1 MSNIGSSVKSLNPS
15 TVPSKQ
21 CLDSSVP
28 DILKPN
34 CRSFQE
40 TQGVETSLL
49 DPVVSRKDYIRFTL
63 DKKGILHSNSKI
75 KFSLKKVSGTEGT
88 NDGFLPA
95 SVGAKAFISKC
106 VLRCGNQILD
116 QTENFNFLSSYKN
129 LFIDNEQVLRKESIK
144 SGIMNAYRPIK
155 MPVMTGVG
163 VANGEEHF
171 SEMTYDTG
179 KEFSLDFTASTG
191 TSTRAD
197 NKVETTLPDTAN
209 PYNLTDYVIDLHEMF
224 NSLRFTQI
232 PLYMCEQ
239 PVVIELFM
247 ETDST
252 KTLCKN
258 DYPPPVAPAVPPV
271 SPVFEL
277 DVDSPVLIADYIYYD
292 SETMAEFQNKN
303 QMLQLP
309 FRENKLITTTVNYNS
324 NPNFVRNLG
333 GAQKQIN
340 TITILHTNTQAN
352 VEKSLYN
359 RYYSEL
365 PADSYDINVK
375 INDRFLYPISLENP
389 SEIYSTTFRSEGLP
403 MNITGRDFKDN
414 LGVDFTEYNLL
425 NKYDQDSE
433 VEGLKHFICLRNITG
448 ERISNRGIELNINA
462 TNGADSDIQQLVYLE
477 MSKTLVLKNGRW
489 SEVYV

>member
-1 MSNIGSSVKSLNPS
+1 MSNIGQSVKSLNPS

-21 CLDSSVP
+21 CLDNSVP

-75 KFSLKKVSGTEGT
+75 KFSLKKVSGTDPT
-88 NDGFLPA
+88 NGGFLPTTT
-95 SVGAKAFISKC
+95 GAKSFISKC

-144 SGIMNAYRPIK
+144 SGLMSAYRPIK
-155 MPVMTGVG
+155 MPTMNGSG
-163 VANGEEHF
+163 VATGEENF

-179 KEFSLDFTASTG
+179 KEFSLDFTANTG
-191 TSTRAD
+191 TNTRAD
-197 NKVETTLPDTAN
+197 DKVVTKLPDTAN
-209 PYNLTDYVIDLHEMF
+209 PFNLTDYVIDLHDMF

-232 PLYMCEQ
+232 PLYMCSQ

-247 ETDST
+247 EPDST
-252 KTLCKN
+252 KTICKN
-258 DYPPPVAPAVPPV
+258 DGVDTA
-271 SPVFEL
+271 PVFEL
-277 DVDSPVLIADYIYYD
+277 DVDSPVLIADYIFYD
-292 SETMAEFQNKN
+292 AETMSEFASKN

-309 FRENKLITTTVNYNS
+309 FRENKLITTTVNYS
-324 NPNFVRNLG
+324 TTPHFVRNLG
-333 GAQKQIN
+333 GASKQVN
-340 TITILHTNTQAN
+340 TITILHTYTN
-352 VEKSLYN
+352 VNQNDFPYN

-365 PADSYDINVK
+365 PADKYDINVK

-389 SEIYSTTFRSEGLP
+389 SEIYATTFRSEGLP
-403 MNITGRDFKDN
+403 MNICARDYKKT
-414 LGVDFTEYNLL
+414 LGVDFTEFNLI
-425 NKYDQDSE
+425 NGYDQDNE
-433 VEGLKHFICLRNITG
+433 FEGLKHFICLRNITG
-448 ERISNRGIELNINA
+448 ERINNRGIELNINA
-462 TNGADSDIQQLVYLE
+462 TGGSDANIQQLVYLE
-477 MSKTLVLKNGRW
+477 MSKTLVLKNGLW
-489 SEVYV
+489 SEVYA

>member
-1 MSNIGSSVKSLNPS
+1 MSNIGQSVKSLNPS
-15 TVPSKQ
+15 AVPSKQ

-34 CRSFQE
+34 CKSFQE

-75 KFSLKKVSGTEGT
+75 KFSLKNVSGTDPT
-88 NDGFLPA
+88 NAGFLPTTT
-95 SVGAKAFISKC
+95 GAKSFISKC

-116 QTENFNFLSSYKN
+116 QTESFNLLSSYKN

-144 SGIMNAYRPIK
+144 SGLMSAYRPIK
-155 MPVMTGVG
+155 FPFMDNSG
-163 VANGEEHF
+163 VADGTEKP

-179 KEFSLDFTASTG
+179 KEFSLDFTANTG
-191 TSTRAD
+191 TSTSATDKAD
-197 NKVETTLPDTAN
+197 TKLPDVAN
-209 PYNLTDYVIDLHEMF
+209 PFNLSDYVIDLHDMF

-232 PLYMCEQ
+232 PLYMCAE

-252 KTLCKN
+252 KTLCK
-258 DYPPPVAPAVPPV
+258 DESVTTA
-271 SPVFEL
+271 PVFEL

-292 SETMAEFQNKN
+292 AETMAEFQNKN

-309 FRENKLITTTVNYNS
+309 FRENKLITTTVNYDS

-340 TITILHTNTQAN
+340 TITILHSETTATHND
-352 VEKSLYN
+352 SLYN

-403 MNITGRDFKDN
+403 MNITARDFKDT
-414 LGVDFTEYNLL
+414 LGVDFTDNNLI
-425 NKYDQDSE
+425 NGYDQDDTL
-433 VEGLKHFICLRNITG
+433 EGLKHFICLRNITA
-448 ERISNRGIELNINA
+448 ERISNRGIELNIN
-462 TNGADSDIQQLVYLE
+462 TTGGADSDVQQLVYLE

-489 SEVYV
+489 SEVYG